1 MRLAYV
7 GSPELFSRGA
17 SSIHVMKMCQAISN
31 LGLAVDLILPYFNS
45 KEDIYSYYGIKPSF
59 PIIKLKPS
67 FDKSWPRHVTHGIV
81 GSIYTAIAKKRYDMI
96 LTRNI
101 ICAYLSTKLFKI
113 PTVFDAHHPPTNK
126 LSLAM
131 FKSFK
136 DAPSLKR
143 FATNSEGLGRI
154 YLELGLS
161 PEKHVVAHNG
171 VDLECFTNLP
181 DKATAIELLGLP
193 VDKKIVCYSGNTYEG
208 RGIELLIEASTRMD
222 DVLFLVIGGLEVDN
236 ATYLRIAREKEANNF
251 RLVGFVPHGLVPLYL
266 AASDVLVI
274 PYTSNM
280 TIRGGTKASLFTS
293 PIKLFEY
300 MASCRPIVATSLPSI
315 SEIIRDGVNGILVEP
330 DSLEA
335 LIKGI
340 RIALNEREFAQTVAR
355 KAREDAL
362 KYTWEERAKKLLFDL
377 QSLSS

>member
-31 LGLAVDLILPYFNS
+31 LGLTVDLILPYFNS
-45 KEDIYSYYGIKPSF
+45 KEDIHSYYGIKPSF
-59 PIIKLKPS
+59 SIIKLKPS
-67 FDKSWPRHVTHGIV
+67 FGKSWPRHVTHGIV
-81 GSIYTAIAKKRYDMI
+81 GSIYTALAKKRYDMI

-101 ICAYLSTKLFKI
+101 LCAYLSTKLFKL
-113 PTVFDAHHPPTNK
+113 PTIFDAHHPPTNR
-126 LSLAM
+126 LSLIM

-136 DAPSLKR
+136 DAPCLKR
-143 FATNSEGLGRI
+143 FSTNSEGLGRI

-161 PEKHVVAHNG
+161 PKKHVVAHNG

-181 DKATAIELLGLP
+181 EKTTARELLGLP
-193 VDKKIVCYSGNTYEG
+193 EDKKIVCYSGNTYEG
-208 RGIELLIEASTRMD
+208 RGIEFLIDASTRLED
-222 DVLFLVIGGLEVDN
+222 ALFIVIGGLEEDN
-236 ATYLRIAREKEANNF
+236 EVYRRIALEKRANNF
-251 RLVGFVPHGLVPLYL
+251 KLIGFVPHGLVPVYL
-266 AASDVLVI
+266 SASDVLVI

-280 TIRGGTKASLFTS
+280 TIKGGTKASLFTS

-315 SEIIRDGVNGILVEP
+315 SEILSDRVNGILVEP

-335 LIKGI
+335 LVRGI
-340 RIALNEREFAQTVAR
+340 RFALDESDLAKKIARQ
-355 KAREDAL
+355 AREDAL
-362 KYTWEERAKKLLFDL
+362 KHTWEERAKKLLFDL
-377 QSLSS
+377 